1 MVRASE
7 HAGSDGDLWFRYL
20 YKVIKDEETKLTTDD
35 VEQLLKNPTLTPFQK
50 ITLQDALTE
59 GTHTRE
65 HVLQANRKSQP
76 KDILKLFREGN
87 YGKEKMTDRE
97 IIEKCRC
104 YIHCIRKR
112 VPDDEE
118 ARFDYFKEIK
128 KDVYENLELE
138 KDEARVVFQAVSCD
152 AEEFIAYF
160 LLSQGDEPLR
170 KYLTFEDFFEEWNS
184 DEIFYRGYIGADLK
198 DFEKENSELK
208 G

>member
-1 MVRASE
+1 M
-7 HAGSDGDLWFRYL
+7 DK
-20 YKVIKDEETKLTTDD
+20 KVLFE
-35 VEQLLKNPTLTPFQK
+35 
-50 ITLQDALTE
+50 ALNTE
-59 GTHTRE
+59 
-65 HVLQANRKSQP
+65 LA
-76 KDILKLFREGN
+76 
-87 YGKEKMTDRE
+87 KEKMTDRE

-112 VPDDEE
+112 VPDDE
-118 ARFDYFKEIK
+118 
-128 KDVYENLELE
+128 
-138 KDEARVVFQAVSCD
+138 EARVVFQAVSCD

-198 DFEKENSELK
+198 DFKKENSELK

>member
-1 MVRASE
+1 M
-7 HAGSDGDLWFRYL
+7 DK
-20 YKVIKDEETKLTTDD
+20 KVLFE
-35 VEQLLKNPTLTPFQK
+35 
-50 ITLQDALTE
+50 ALNTE
-59 GTHTRE
+59 
-65 HVLQANRKSQP
+65 LA
-76 KDILKLFREGN
+76 
-87 YGKEKMTDRE
+87 KEKMTDRE

-198 DFEKENSELK
+198 DFKKENSELK